1 MSSPLPAPPTF
12 TCPPP
17 TEIHSKSPG
26 ACDFRTSLA
35 HPGTVAGWAL
45 PQAGRSFLIGSA
57 RSGLFTPLSFDHG
70 SRQIIGLLLL
80 GPVTRSRF
88 SFFFFFFLIYFV
100 LPYFDFLVTNPP
112 PPDTHTHTHWEP
124 ILTTWLVYYYLTSP
138 IRLFPYKS
146 AQVPCQF

>member
-88 SFFFFFFLIYFV
+88 SFFFFFF
-100 LPYFDFLVTNPP
+100 D
-112 PPDTHTHTHWEP
+112 
-124 ILTTWLVYYYLTSP
+124 
-138 IRLFPYKS
+138 LFRS
-146 AQVPCQF
+146 SLL